1 VSKFR
6 TTSISDSKFER
17 DNLRYITVK
26 TPNLKGRGDLCVF
39 VPEGSTAT
47 DLPMVILLHGVYGSC
62 WAWPMRAGAHLTAQ
76 RLINES
82 KVKPMILVM
91 PSDGLWGDGS
101 AYLPHNS
108 FDFEK
113 WIVEDVPNVVIEL
126 IPQASD
132 NSPRFISGLSMGGFG
147 ALRIGSKY
155 SKEFKGI
162 SGHSSM
168 TSMEQMSLFVEEPLD
183 NYAQEVSTDEDVFLT
198 ISKNLDQLPQ
208 IRFDCGKEDL
218 LIEHNRKLH
227 QQLIDAGIQ
236 HSYEEFP
243 GAHEW
248 DYWEKHLEQTLLFF
262 DDLL

>member
-6 TTSISDSKFER
+6 TTSISDPKFER

-26 TPNLKGRGDLCVF
+26 TPNLKGRGDICVF
-39 VPEGSTAT
+39 VPEGSSVT

-155 SKEFKGI
+155 PQEFKGI
-162 SGHSSM
+162 SGHSSI
-168 TSMEQMSLFVEEPLD
+168 TSLEQMNLFVEEPLY
-183 NYAQEVSTDEDVFLT
+183 NYAQKLSTDEDVFLT
-198 ISKNLDQLPQ
+198 MLKNSDQLPPL
-208 IRFDCGKEDL
+208 RFDCGKEDL

-227 QQLIDAGIQ
+227 QQLIDAEVQ
-236 HSYEEFP
+236 HSYQEFG

-248 DYWEKHLEQTLLFF
+248 GYWEEHLKDTLLFF
-262 DDLL
+262 DKLI